1 MRNPEVTFIFFFS
14 FGNSIAW
21 ENCFKKSKLF
31 VEAEIWN
38 LDSFEYVEFDGNFLF
53 FFFRLKKPFLGLFC
67 PKIENCQFKLIFDI

>member
-1 MRNPEVTFIFFFS
+1 M
-14 FGNSIAW
+14 FGKIV
-21 ENCFKKSKLF
+21 FKKSKLF